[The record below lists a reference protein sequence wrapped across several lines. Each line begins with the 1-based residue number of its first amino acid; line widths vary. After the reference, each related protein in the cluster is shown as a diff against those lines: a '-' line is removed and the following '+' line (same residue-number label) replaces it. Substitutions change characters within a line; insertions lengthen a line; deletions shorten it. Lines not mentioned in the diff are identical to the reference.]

1 MPAAQE
7 HKIIKEINM
16 LKDSIPSA
24 KKLSAIDPKI
34 KELRAHKNK
43 IYGEVKDI
51 RKEEDV
57 LNAEMEAIRKELE

>member
-1 MPAAQE
+1 
-7 HKIIKEINM
+7 M

-34 KELRAHKNK
+34 KELRAQKNK